1 MRLLERRLFAKL
13 DDKKP
18 NALQRVSSF
27 LKLTH
32 QQILVTL
39 HNLDNASNNLKKYT
53 KQFNSICCE

>member
-13 DDKKP
+13 DDKKA
-18 NALQRVSSF
+18 NALHRVSSF

-39 HNLDNASNNLKKYT
+39 RNLENAKTELT
-53 KQFNSICCE
+53 R

>member
-18 NALQRVSSF
+18 NALHRISSF
-27 LKLTH
+27 LKITH

-39 HNLDNASNNLKKYT
+39 HNLENANNELKKYGEFLIT
-53 KQFNSICCE
+53 